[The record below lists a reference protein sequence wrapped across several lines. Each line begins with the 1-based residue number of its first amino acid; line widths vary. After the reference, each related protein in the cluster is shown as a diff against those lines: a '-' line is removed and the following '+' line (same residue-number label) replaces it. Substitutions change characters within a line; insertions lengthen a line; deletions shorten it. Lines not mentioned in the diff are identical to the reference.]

1 MSLRDL
7 TRQIFIYKRKVGQS
21 FTFVYLPIAIKLL
34 TSVSRYE
41 EESVEWME
49 ELESIVLILL
59 KEIDP
64 ENSLFLTN
72 PILPFNNPSPKGHPS
87 SCINTK
93 AIQSLYIK

>member
-1 MSLRDL
+1 LFEFCVEI
-7 TRQIFIYKRKVGQS
+7 T
-21 FTFVYLPIAIKLL
+21 LL

-49 ELESIVLILL
+49 ELVNIVL

-72 PILPFNNPSPKGHPS
+72 PTLAFNNPSPKGHPS
-87 SCINTK
+87 SCIDTK
-93 AIQSLYIK
+93 TIQTLFQDRT